1 LFVIVKIN
9 PPRCLSPDKY
19 LPSSSRNTIVQDVED
34 GMNIEDQVN
43 PMEEDDTNNIVE
55 PDDGTNR
62 LIQDIFAPID
72 EENDDDIY
80 DVPLLEKEE
89 QPLYEG
95 SRTNILSAIMLLV
108 NLKVL
113 NGLSNTCL
121 TQILRYVI

>member
-1 LFVIVKIN
+1 VIVKKN

-19 LPSSSRNTIVQDVED
+19 LPSTSRNTIVQYVED
-34 GMNIEDQVN
+34 DMNIEYHVN
-43 PMEEDDTNNIVE
+43 HMEEDDTNDIVE
-55 PDDGTNR
+55 SDDGTIR

-72 EENDDDIY
+72 EENDNDIY
-80 DVPLLEKEE
+80 DVPLLKKEE

-113 NGLSNTCL
+113 NGL
-121 TQILRYVI
+121 